1 MGKSLINKEHPLTFC
16 KGRPVASKMS
26 RRSSSVSQSSE
37 LSSDKLVV
45 VITGGSGVLGSQIA
59 RLIHE
64 QWEDVIEI
72 RLFDIVHPD
81 QSLVASITGY
91 ATPSSKPKVS
101 YYHGSVLDPNTLATA
116 FVRADV
122 VIHCAAIVES
132 GSVMSRRRMREV
144 NIDGT
149 QNVIQCCLECGV
161 KALVYTGS
169 TTQALTIQKNSLPLR
184 MNEKLSKTTSYKDLV
199 FPDYGGSKN
208 EAENLVLLANGQE
221 GKRRIRLAT
230 CSLRC
235 PPLFGEGDK
244 SFMMA
249 PLKIA
254 KQCKGYYVP
263 VGLSIGCG
271 ITMQS
276 LYIGNGAWAHVVAA
290 RRLLSEDE
298 DSIISGQVF
307 YIGDHSPV
315 CSSANFQKQ
324 FLHPLGFKLV
334 PIGIPLFILVLLAY
348 VIEFVCTLLAFV
360 RIDVPCL
367 LNRSSMQYFKVSHSF
382 SWEKACQELGYE
394 PLYSHSVA
402 LARSM
407 EYYRKFI

>member
-1 MGKSLINKEHPLTFC
+1 MNKGDPLIKISRELNSPT
-16 KGRPVASKMS
+16 KMSS
-26 RRSSSVSQSSE
+26 RRSSSVSLSSE
-37 LSSDKLVV
+37 LSDKLVV

-59 RLIHE
+59 RIIHE

-72 RLFDIVHPD
+72 RLFDKVPPD
-81 QSLVASITGY
+81 QPLIASITGY
-91 ATPSSKPKVS
+91 ATPPSKPKVS
-101 YYHGSVLDPNTLATA
+101 YYHGSVLNPSLLDTA
-116 FVRADV
+116 FVGADV
-122 VIHCAAIVES
+122 VIHCAAIVEH
-132 GSVMSRRRMREV
+132 GSIVSRHRMREV

-149 QNVIQCCLECGV
+149 QNVIQSSLECGV

-184 MNEKLSKTTSYKDLV
+184 LDEKLSKLTSYNDLV

-208 EAENLVLLANGQE
+208 EAENLVLLANGRE

-244 SFMMA
+244 SFMTA

-263 VGLSIGCG
+263 VGLSVGCG

-290 RRLLSEDE
+290 KKLLSDDN
-298 DSIISGQVF
+298 DSTVGGQVF

-324 FLHPLGFKLV
+324 FLHLLGFKLV
-334 PIGIPLFILVLLAY
+334 PIGIPLFLLILLAY
-348 VIEFVCTLLAFV
+348 VIEFVCTILAFV
-360 RIDVPCL
+360 KIDVPCL
-367 LNRSSMQYFKVSHSF
+367 LNRSSMRYFKVSHSF
-382 SWEKACQELGYE
+382 SWEKARRELGYE
-394 PLYSHSVA
+394 PLYAHDVA

-407 EYYRKFI
+407 EYYRNVI